1 MNYNK
6 CYNKLVGCKKNNEKQ
21 RKQAKTNNK
30 MSKHINNY
38 MKYK

>member
-30 MSKHINNY
+30 MLFVQTY
-38 MKYK
+38 VVQTY